1 MVLAVITE
9 SNSSI
14 WLLLLPVL
22 HTLAVSVGIIHILM
36 QKPKVGI
43 AFAWIILIVA
53 FPVAGV
59 ALYFLVGERRISL
72 HRRKKLTQDRQR
84 VQLAQPQLY
93 QQNLPIPLPPHA
105 QRLISLLQAS
115 THETPGIA
123 SHLQL
128 YADTHAVLHQIA
140 AEIEQAQTS
149 IWMEFYIWYPGGDA
163 DVVLTALE
171 NAARRGVQC
180 YLLLDDIGSAHWWR
194 SQQPKRLRS
203 AGVQVRRA
211 LPSGLFR
218 ALVGRTD
225 LRLHRK
231 IVVVDNRIAWTGSMN
246 LVDPRYFK
254 QNAGVGQWVD
264 AMLRIEGPFVLTLL
278 NVVVK
283 DWWLENPKPE
293 PIKQLAIP
301 NSTKTE
307 SEHRQVLQ
315 TIASGPGQTTD
326 ELLLLLLELIH
337 SAQQEIVITTPY
349 FVPDDALVLAL
360 RAAALRGVKVII
372 LAPEKND
379 SLLVHYAAE
388 SYYAELMQT
397 GVEIHLFHGG
407 LLHTKSVTV
416 DQQLALFG
424 TVNLDMRSL
433 WINYEVSLLV
443 YDADFTQQLRHLQE
457 SYLQQSK
464 PIDSMQWQQRSYP
477 QQLLQNG
484 MRLLAPLL

>member
-1 MVLAVITE
+1 MLAVITE
-9 SNSSI
+9 SNSSL

-22 HTLAVSVGIIHILM
+22 HALAVLVGITHVLM

-53 FPVAGV
+53 FPLVGISV
-59 ALYFLVGERRISL
+59 YFLVGERRISL
-72 HRRKKLTQDRQR
+72 HRRKKLAQDRLR
-84 VQLAQPQLY
+84 VQLAQPPLY
-93 QQNLPIPLPPHA
+93 PQNLPISLPPHA

-171 NAARRGVQC
+171 NAAKRGVQC

-203 AGVQVRRA
+203 AGVQIRRA

-231 IVVVDNRIAWTGSMN
+231 LVVIDNHTAWTGSMN
-246 LVDPRYFK
+246 LVDPCYFK
-254 QNAGVGQWVD
+254 QDAGVGQWVD
-264 AMLRIEGPFVLTLL
+264 AMLRIEGPFVLALL
-278 NVVVK
+278 NVIVK
-283 DWWLENPKPE
+283 DWWLENPQPE
-293 PIKQLAIP
+293 PVKQRAIP
-301 NSTKTE
+301 PTEVAE
-307 SEHRQVLQ
+307 SEHKQVLQ
-315 TIASGPGQTTD
+315 IMASGPGQSGD

-337 SAQQEIVITTPY
+337 SAQREVVITTPY
-349 FVPDDALVLAL
+349 FVPDDALVLAM
-360 RAAALRGVKVII
+360 RAAALRGVRII
-372 LAPEKND
+372 VLAPEKND
-379 SLLVHYAAE
+379 SLLVRYAAE
-388 SYYAELMQT
+388 SYYAELMQA
-397 GVEIHLFHGG
+397 GVEIHLFQGG
-407 LLHTKSVTV
+407 LLHTKSITV

-443 YDADFTQQLRHLQE
+443 YDADFTQQLRRLQE

-464 PIDSMQWQQRSYP
+464 QVDNAQWRQRPYP